1 MRRGTSSFALIYTA
15 LVLAFAPTIAR
26 GQTSAETDPALALG
40 DTVRVWASTPRLEG
54 AIAAFARIQAA
65 DLIIMGQGAS
75 PYGPGREYAVPF
87 SGVTRMEVLRRHRP
101 SAGKIMLG
109 VLVGAGAGALVGAP
123 MGPIIECGGACDKEG
138 KLQPMV
144 GPGLGA
150 AIGAG
155 IGGLLGGVVVGHAR
169 TRWQSVTFTLR

>member
-1 MRRGTSSFALIYTA
+1 MRRGTSSFPLIFTAIILAIAPAL
-15 LVLAFAPTIAR
+15 AR
-26 GQTSAETDPALALG
+26 GQSSAETDPTLAVG
-40 DTVRVWASTPRLEG
+40 DTVRVWASTPRLDG

-75 PYGPGREYAVPF
+75 PYGSGREYAVPL
-87 SGVTRMEVLRRHRP
+87 SGVTRIDVLRRHRP
-101 SAGKIMLG
+101 SVGKIMLG
-109 VLVGAGAGALVGAP
+109 VLVGAGVGALVGAP

-144 GPGLGA
+144 GRGLGA
-150 AIGAG
+150 SIGAG

-169 TRWQSVTFTLR
+169 TRWESVTFTVR